1 MKKIYSAPQ
10 MEVVK
15 LMAESNLMLNIT
27 SSQVDGPNALAP
39 EMPEMPAIPGVPG
52 VPGFETFE

>member
-39 EMPEMPAIPGVPG
+39 GLPEV
-52 VPGFETFE
+52 ETFE

>member
-27 SSQVDGPNALAP
+27 SSEVLGNQALAP
-39 EMPEMPAIPGVPG
+39 GLPEV
-52 VPGFETFE
+52 ETFE